1 MERHSQMVRGIANG
15 VLAGAVW
22 GLVFLAPQVL
32 GEFSPFQLSAARYLA
47 YGVVAVL
54 LLAPRWR
61 RLVARLGRAEWISL
75 IRLSLLGNI
84 LYYVLLATAVQW
96 AGGASASLIVGLL
109 PVVLTV
115 VGSREAGAV
124 SFRALAPSMALCL
137 AGVGLVAFEAF
148 RLAAGHGDPI
158 FRLLGLV
165 CAVGALGSWS
175 AYSVDNARWLARRP
189 DISSYDWSLLIGV
202 VTGALALLL
211 AIPAF
216 FPAFWGGAS
225 YVPGEWAKFWGVAA
239 GVAILA
245 SVVGNGLWN
254 QASRL
259 LPLTLSGQMIVFETL
274 FALFYG
280 FLWSQRWP
288 TGLEV
293 LAIVCLLAGVLW
305 CASLHRTPPVSP
317 AE

>member
-1 MERHSQMVRGIANG
+1 MKRNGQVVRGIANG
-15 VLAGAVW
+15 VAAGAAW

-32 GEFSPFQLSAARYLA
+32 GDFTPFQLSAARYLA
-47 YGVVAVL
+47 YGAVAVL

-61 RLVARLGRAEWISL
+61 PLAARLGRAEWIGL
-75 IRLSLLGNI
+75 VRLSLLGNI
-84 LYYVLLATAVQW
+84 LYYVLMASAVQW

-109 PVVLTV
+109 PVALTV
-115 VGSREAGAV
+115 VGAREAGAV
-124 SFRALAPSMALCL
+124 SFRALVPSMALCL
-137 AGVGLVAFEAF
+137 AGVALVAFEAF
-148 RLAAGHGDPI
+148 RLDTGNGDPVV
-158 FRLLGLV
+158 RVLGLV
-165 CAVGALGSWS
+165 CAVGALAAWS

-189 DISSYDWSLLIGV
+189 DISAYDWSLLTGV

-216 FPAFWGGAS
+216 WGAAGHAPA
-225 YVPGEWAKFWGVAA
+225 EWARFWGVAT

-259 LPLTLSGQMIVFETL
+259 LPLTLSGQLIVFETL
-274 FALFYG
+274 FALLYG

-288 TGLEV
+288 TSLEV
-293 LAIVCLLAGVLW
+293 LAIACLVAGVLW
-305 CASLHRTPPVSP
+305 CASLHRAPRAAP
-317 AE
+317 A

>member
-1 MERHSQMVRGIANG
+1 MVRGIANG

-32 GEFSPFQLSAARYLA
+32 GDFSPFQLSAARYLA
-47 YGVVAVL
+47 YGAVAVL

-61 RLVARLGRAEWISL
+61 PLVARLGRAEWISL
-75 IRLSLLGNI
+75 VRLSLLGNI
-84 LYYVLLATAVQW
+84 LYYVLLAAAVQW

-148 RLAAGHGDPI
+148 RLDTGHGDPI
-158 FRLLGLV
+158 FRLLGLA

-189 DISSYDWSLLIGV
+189 DISSYDWSLLTGV

-216 FPAFWGGAS
+216 WGGS
-225 YVPGEWAKFWGVAA
+225 SHESGEWAKFWGVAA

-274 FALFYG
+274 FALLYG

-288 TGLEV
+288 TSLEV
-293 LAIVCLLAGVLW
+293 LAIVCLVAGVLW
-305 CASLHRTPPVSP
+305 CASLHRTPRVSP

>member
-1 MERHSQMVRGIANG
+1 MKRNGQVVRGIANG
-15 VLAGAVW
+15 VAAGAAW

-32 GEFSPFQLSAARYLA
+32 GDFTPFQLSAARYLA
-47 YGVVAVL
+47 YGAVAVL

-61 RLVARLGRAEWISL
+61 PLAARLGRAEWIGL
-75 IRLSLLGNI
+75 VRLSLLGNI
-84 LYYVLLATAVQW
+84 LYYVLLASAVQW

-109 PVVLTV
+109 PVALTV
-115 VGSREAGAV
+115 VGAREAGAV
-124 SFRALAPSMALCL
+124 SFRALVPSMALCL

-148 RLAAGHGDPI
+148 RLDTGNGDPVV
-158 FRLLGLV
+158 RLLGLV
-165 CAVGALGSWS
+165 CAVGALAAWS

-189 DISSYDWSLLIGV
+189 DISAYDWSLLTGV

-216 FPAFWGGAS
+216 WGAGGYAPA
-225 YVPGEWAKFWGVAA
+225 EWARFWGVAT

-259 LPLTLSGQMIVFETL
+259 LPLTLSGQLIVFETL
-274 FALFYG
+274 FALLYG

-293 LAIVCLLAGVLW
+293 LAIACLVAGVLW
-305 CASLHRTPPVSP
+305 CASLHRAPRVAP
-317 AE
+317 AL

>member
-1 MERHSQMVRGIANG
+1 MSGQMVRGVANG

-47 YGVVAVL
+47 YGVVAML

-61 RLVARLGRAEWISL
+61 PLVARLGRAEWLSL
-75 IRLSLLGNI
+75 FRLSLLGNI
-84 LYYVLLATAVQW
+84 LYYVLLAAAVQW

-124 SFRALAPSMALCL
+124 SFRALAPSMVLCL

-148 RLAAGHGDPI
+148 RLDTGHGDPI
-158 FRLLGLV
+158 FRLLGLA

-189 DISSYDWSLLIGV
+189 DISSHDWSLLTGV

-216 FPAFWGGAS
+216 WGGSS
-225 YVPGEWAKFWGVAA
+225 YAPGEWARFWGVAA

-274 FALFYG
+274 FALLYG

-293 LAIVCLLAGVLW
+293 LAIGCLVAGVLW
-305 CASLHRTPPVSP
+305 CASLHRTPQVSP

>member
-1 MERHSQMVRGIANG
+1 MSGQMVRGVANG

-32 GEFSPFQLSAARYLA
+32 GEFSPFQLSAARDLA
-47 YGVVAVL
+47 YGVVAML

-61 RLVARLGRAEWISL
+61 PLVARLGRAEWLSL
-75 IRLSLLGNI
+75 FRLSLLGNI
-84 LYYVLLATAVQW
+84 LYYVLLAAAVQW

-148 RLAAGHGDPI
+148 RLDTGHGDPI
-158 FRLLGLV
+158 FRLLGLA

-189 DISSYDWSLLIGV
+189 DISSHDWSLLTGV

-225 YVPGEWAKFWGVAA
+225 HAPGEWARFWGVAA

-274 FALFYG
+274 FALLYG

-293 LAIVCLLAGVLW
+293 LAIGCLVAGVLW
-305 CASLHRTPPVSP
+305 CASLHRTPLVSP

>member
-1 MERHSQMVRGIANG
+1 MARGIGSG
-15 VLAGAVW
+15 VAAGAAW

-32 GEFSPFQLSAARYLA
+32 GDFSPFQLSAARYLA
-47 YGVVAVL
+47 YGAVAVL

-61 RLVARLGRAEWISL
+61 GLVSRLGRAEWVGL
-75 IRLSLLGNI
+75 LRLSLLGNI

-109 PVVLTV
+109 PVVLTSA
-115 VGSREAGAV
+115 GSRETGSV
-124 SFRALAPSMALCL
+124 SLRALAPSMVLCL

-148 RLAAGHGDPI
+148 RLDTGHGDPV
-158 FRLLGLV
+158 FRMLGLV

-175 AYSVDNARWLARRP
+175 VYSVDNARWLARRE
-189 DISSYDWSLLIGV
+189 DISSYDWSLLTGL

-211 AIPAF
+211 AV
-216 FPAFWGGAS
+216 PAFWGGS
-225 YVPGEWAKFWGVAA
+225 SHVPAEWAKFWGVAA

-259 LPLTLSGQMIVFETL
+259 LPLTLGGQMIVFETL

-280 FLWSQRWP
+280 FLWSRRWP

-293 LAIVCLLAGVLW
+293 LAIACLVAGVLW
-305 CASLHRTPPVSP
+305 CATLHRTPQPS
-317 AE
+317 AHEAA

>member
-1 MERHSQMVRGIANG
+1 MRGIANG
-15 VLAGAVW
+15 VAAGAAW
-22 GLVFLAPQVL
+22 GLVFLAPQML
-32 GEFSPFQLSAARYLA
+32 GDFSPFQLSAARYLA
-47 YGVVAVL
+47 YGAVAAL

-61 RLVARLGRAEWISL
+61 PLAARLGRAEWIGL
-75 IRLSLLGNI
+75 VRLSLLGNI
-84 LYYVLLATAVQW
+84 LYYVLLASAVQW

-109 PVVLTV
+109 PVALSV
-115 VGSREAGAV
+115 VGAREAGAV
-124 SFRALAPSMALCL
+124 SFRALVPSMALCL

-148 RLAAGHGDPI
+148 RLDTGSGDPVV
-158 FRLLGLV
+158 RLLGLV
-165 CAVGALGSWS
+165 CAVGALAAWS

-189 DISSYDWSLLIGV
+189 DISAYDWSLLTGV

-216 FPAFWGGAS
+216 WGGAGHG
-225 YVPGEWAKFWGVAA
+225 PAEWARFWGVAT

-259 LPLTLSGQMIVFETL
+259 LPLTLSGQLIVFETL
-274 FALFYG
+274 FALLYG

-293 LAIVCLLAGVLW
+293 LAIACLVAGVLW
-305 CASLHRTPPVSP
+305 CASLHRALRVSP
-317 AE
+317 AL